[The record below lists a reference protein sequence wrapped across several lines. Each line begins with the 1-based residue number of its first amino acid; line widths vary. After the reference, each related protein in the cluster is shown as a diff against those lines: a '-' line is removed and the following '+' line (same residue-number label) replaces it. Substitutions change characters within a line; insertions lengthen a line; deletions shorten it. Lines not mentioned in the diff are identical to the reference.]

1 MTAELVVPPAIEAV
15 IAKFEAASAPFG
27 EQEVQQ
33 ALGTARSALI
43 NQTDAENLGAWAEL
57 LAFAL
62 RDNGTNSSSRKTYFS
77 LVSADPKDDATVYS
91 PDIAGAETEI
101 LSHWTQRAKTLKHPV
116 LKARYADL
124 AWDMSRAIA
133 NARPD
138 PEMARTAIDA
148 YLASLA
154 GTCHADAHDRFH
166 VAIRALGLAAM
177 IHDAAKVDVARNALL
192 KLHREAMAADQ
203 GLWWMAIDRLLDD
216 KNVGVTDA
224 ERDQLVADLESIV
237 AKRSNTSDPIVFDPH
252 AAESAAKKLIK
263 HYNKRGQGDDARRN
277 QEIIA
282 RTFEHF
288 ASLGN
293 AMLASSVLQT
303 AVNAYRDAGLQQES
317 KRARIAMEGKI
328 AQSHDEAGTFT
339 FEQTISREDMD
350 KFLGEIVVPDLGGTF
365 AQIAGAFLQSRSGLE
380 KRVAALQQQSPL
392 VAAIGQTIVAD
403 NHVAA
408 KVGSVEDD
416 PFGRLIRQAQQE
428 MSLGDMWLVNALRRT
443 IEVHGAM
450 PAHFAGWVARSGVF
464 ADLTLLVEGVAAWYG
479 QDFVKAVH
487 VLVPQVEKGLRGIVS
502 KLGKPVTKRH
512 PTNSGVSVVIGMGEL
527 LYSKEIQEA
536 LGPELT
542 LHFLSLYSD
551 PRGFN
556 LRNKVAHGM
565 IDADEIDPGLASR
578 IIHTLLVFGIW
589 EPLSKVGKDKQDPK
603 PDTAAAAS

>member
-1 MTAELVVPPAIEAV
+1 MTAELVVPSAIEDV
-15 IAKFEAASAPFG
+15 IAKFNAARTPLD
-27 EQEVQQ
+27 EHDVQR
-33 ALGTARSALI
+33 ALVTARGAMTNS
-43 NQTDAENLGAWAEL
+43 TGAENLGAWAEV

-62 RDNGTNSSSRKTYFS
+62 SENGTSSISRKTYFGLAS
-77 LVSADPKDDATVYS
+77 SDPKDDATVYS

-101 LSHWTQRAKTLKHPV
+101 LALWTQRAKTLKHPV

-133 NARPD
+133 NSRPD

-154 GTCHADAHDRFH
+154 ENLRSNAHVRFH
-166 VAIRALGLAAM
+166 AAIRALGLAAM
-177 IHDAAKVDVARNALL
+177 IRDAARVELAKNALFR
-192 KLHREAMAADQ
+192 LHREAMAADQ
-203 GLWWMAIDRLLDD
+203 GLWWIAIDRLLDD
-216 KNVGVTDA
+216 RSVGVTDP

-237 AKRSNTSDPIVFDPH
+237 AKRSSTSDPSVFDPH

-263 HYNKRGQGDDARRN
+263 YYGRHGKSNDARRLH
-277 QEIIA
+277 EVMG

-317 KRARIAMEGKI
+317 ARARMAMEEKI

-365 AQIAGAFLQSRSGLE
+365 AQIAGAFLHSRSTLE
-380 KRVAALQQQSPL
+380 KRIAQLQQQSPL
-392 VAAIGQTIVAD
+392 MAMIGQTIVAD

-408 KVGSVEDD
+408 KVGSVEGD
-416 PFGRLIRQAQQE
+416 PFGRLIRQTQQE
-428 MSLGDMWLVNALRRT
+428 MSLSDMWLVNVLARA
-443 IEVHGAM
+443 IEAHGLM
-450 PAHFAGWVARSGVF
+450 PGHFVGWTARSGLF
-464 ADLTLLVEGVAAWYG
+464 NDLTLLMEGVTAWYE

-487 VLVPQVEKGLRGIVS
+487 VLVPQVEKGLRSIVS
-502 KLGKPVTKRH
+502 KLGKPITKRH
-512 PTNSGVSVVIGMGEL
+512 PKIPGVSVVIGMGDI
-527 LYSKEIQEA
+527 LYSDEIRDA
-536 LGPELT
+536 LGSELT
-542 LHFLSLYSD
+542 LHFLTLYSD

-589 EPLSKVGKDKQDPK
+589 EPLSKASRDKEGTETDSTV
-603 PDTAAAAS
+603 D